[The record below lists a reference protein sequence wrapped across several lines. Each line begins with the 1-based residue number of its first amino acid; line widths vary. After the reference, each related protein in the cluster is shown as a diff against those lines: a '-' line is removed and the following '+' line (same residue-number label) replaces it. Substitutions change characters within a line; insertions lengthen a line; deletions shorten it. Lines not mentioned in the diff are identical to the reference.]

1 MYKNKKSGIIGIIV
15 TILLLVII
23 VFLSN
28 VEIGKLSYAQNVF
41 TSLIMPVQNG
51 LTYLKNKL
59 AGNENF
65 FTDVNALKQENE
77 QLKQKNKELEE
88 SLRELEITKNENSRL
103 TELLGLKE
111 KYTSYSTIP
120 AYVINRDMNNY
131 SNMIVIDSGKKDG
144 IEENMV
150 VIADKGL
157 VGHVVSVSDT
167 TAKVQ
172 TIVDPSSSVSSTLST
187 TRDNL
192 VIRGSIEGNGKLKG
206 TFIQP
211 HVTIAQGD
219 NIETSGIGGIYPKG
233 IHIGT
238 VNQVVSTKNITDR
251 YIWIETAVDFTKLET
266 VLVIK

>member
-51 LTYLKNKL
+51 LTY
-59 AGNENF
+59 
-65 FTDVNALKQENE
+65 
-77 QLKQKNKELEE
+77 LKQKNKELEE

-192 VIRGSIEGNGKLKG
+192 VIRGSIEGNGRLKG

-211 HVTIAQGD
+211 HVTI
-219 NIETSGIGGIYPKG
+219 
-233 IHIGT
+233 
-238 VNQVVSTKNITDR
+238 VSTKNITDR